1 MKIPTLEELIEV
13 SKKFRL
19 EDLSDEDQILLE
31 KQIGDFTF
39 KIWCEIDTEEKS
51 LYCYSTAMILNDE
64 QYDLED
70 GQNFD
75 EDFSSFEDFIEQ
87 QLDSGREKVKDFQK
101 IVKMLND
108 IEDFAN
114 SKNLDLKIVRNIA
127 DEQIHG
133 WY

>member
-1 MKIPTLEELIEV
+1 MNIPTLEELIEV

-19 EDLSDEDQILLE
+19 EDLSDDDQILLE

-51 LYCYSTAMILNDE
+51 LYSYSTAMILNNE

-70 GQNFD
+70 GQDFD
-75 EDFSSFEDFIEQ
+75 ENFSSFEDFVEHQI
-87 QLDSGREKVKDFQK
+87 DSGREKVKNFQK

-114 SKNLDLKIVRNIA
+114 SKDLNLEIVRNIA
-127 DEQIHG
+127 NDQIQG